1 MIDYKLPGGGE
12 RPDLFKGFR
21 EELGV
26 IKQNRQDKEDRGI
39 KMASMIEMADQS
51 TMFGGDYSEAQQMAQ
66 WMTDHIDDFSGSA
79 EGMIEFQ
86 QMATQLN
93 NFIDASEA
101 YKKENF
107 GTADAGP
114 KAGTFMGGSQRA
126 LTGVNAYEADGFMDT
141 RTKQDY
147 EMTYMGLNQERKLEF
162 DEQGR
167 PVLSQ
172 RGRQESPFM
181 PKLEEL
187 PFEGGFEWFEDN
199 AKGHKFPDGWDDAKV
214 WLEQKMNDEKLK
226 KRIARDHAKQTGN
239 TGDIDELMKQE
250 SFMKG
255 ARERFLAGA
264 KDSYDA
270 HSGTPKPETPKTFME
285 MEQEVVAGYYDD
297 FDVPEG
303 DSVVI
308 DRIVPGR
315 GKDTTTTRQEINQES
330 LGFNS
335 MSILKK
341 PLTSAQYPSLG
352 DDTRVIGFN
361 IDRTGQIWV
370 LKDELYEE
378 EVVTDP
384 ATGATE
390 MVERKRRVGPVKADD
405 DLQRTLELNLP
416 PALLREYRQRSFD
429 NSVAARK
436 RRQDE
441 RFDNAE
447 RTQPGGD
454 AIDAQPGPVVP
465 EAQADPVAA
474 PNYVTPTQPYFR
486 TFGRY
491 ERGGLLSRFRNI
503 FRT

>member
-1 MIDYKLPGGGE
+1 MIDYKLPGGGQ

-26 IKQNRQDKEDRGI
+26 IKQNRQDKEERGI
-39 KMASMIEMADQS
+39 KMASMIEMSDQS
-51 TMFGGDYSEAQQMAQ
+51 TMFGGDYSEAQQMAE
-66 WMTDHIDDFSGSA
+66 WMTDHLDDFSSSA
-79 EGMIEFQ
+79 DGMIEFQ

-93 NFIDASEA
+93 NFIDASET

-126 LTGVNAYEADGFMDT
+126 LTDVNAYEADGFMDT

-147 EMTYMGLNQERKLEF
+147 EMTYMGLNQERRLEF
-162 DEQGR
+162 DEQGK

-172 RGRQESPFM
+172 RGRSQNPFM
-181 PKLEEL
+181 PQLEEL
-187 PFEGGFEWFEDN
+187 PFEGGFEWFEGN
-199 AKGHKFPDGWDDAKV
+199 AKGHKFPDGWNDAKT
-214 WLEQKMNDEKLK
+214 WLEQKMQDEKLK
-226 KRIARDHAKQTGN
+226 RRIARDHAKQTGN
-239 TGDIDELMKQE
+239 TGEIDELMQQE
-250 SFMKG
+250 TFMEG
-255 ARERFLAGA
+255 ARQRFLAGA
-264 KDSYDA
+264 KDSFDA
-270 HSGTPKPETPKTFME
+270 HSGTPKPETPKTFIE
-285 MEQEVVAGYYDD
+285 MEQEFVSGYYED

-308 DRIVPGR
+308 DRIIPGR
-315 GKDTTTTRQEINQES
+315 GKDTTTKRQEINQES

-361 IDRTGQIWV
+361 IDRNGQIWV

-378 EVVTDP
+378 EMINPDTQAVEVI
-384 ATGATE
+384 
-390 MVERKRRVGPVKADD
+390 ERKRRVGPVKADN

-429 NSVAARK
+429 NSVAARN

-441 RFDNAE
+441 RFDNAD
-447 RTQPGGD
+447 RIQAGGD
-454 AIDAQPGPVVP
+454 AIDGAMGPMMP
-465 EAQADPVAA
+465 EAQADPVSA
-474 PNYVTPTQPYFR
+474 PNYVGSQEFFGPTM
-486 TFGRY
+486 
-491 ERGGLLSRFRNI
+491 ERGGILSRFRNI

>member
-1 MIDYKLPGGGE
+1 MIEYPMPGQV
-12 RPDLFKGFR
+12 PDLFKGFR
-21 EELGV
+21 EELANIEKV
-26 IKQNRQDKEDRGI
+26 EQQEQQRAL
-39 KMASMIEMADQS
+39 KMASMIEQADQS

-66 WMTDHIDDFSGSA
+66 WMTDHIDDFADST

-86 QMATQLN
+86 QMAQQLN

-101 YKKENF
+101 YKKENV
-107 GTADAGP
+107 GTAAGGAAQG
-114 KAGTFMGGSQRA
+114 KWNGVTQRLAG
-126 LTGVNAYEADGFMDT
+126 VDPYESKGFRDT
-141 RTKQDY
+141 RTKEDY
-147 EMTYMGLNQERKLEF
+147 EMAYMSLNQGRKLQF

-167 PVLSQ
+167 PMLSQ
-172 RGRQESPFM
+172 RGRVENPFM
-181 PKLEEL
+181 PQLEEL
-187 PFEGGFEWFEDN
+187 PFEGGFEWFETN

-214 WLEQKMNDEKLK
+214 WLEQKMNDERLK
-226 KRIARDHAKQTGN
+226 MRIARDHAKQTGN
-239 TGDIDELMKQE
+239 TGDIKELMEQE
-250 SFMKG
+250 SFMKA

-264 KDSYDA
+264 KDSFDA

-308 DRIVPGR
+308 NRIVPGR

-429 NSVAARK
+429 NSVAARQ

-447 RTQPGGD
+447 RTQAGGD
-454 AIDAQPGPVVP
+454 AVDAAAGPVMP
-465 EAQADPVAA
+465 EAQADSVAA

-486 TFGRY
+486 TFRRY

>member
-1 MIDYKLPGGGE
+1 MIDYKLPGGGQ

-26 IKQNRQDKEDRGI
+26 IKQNRQDKEERGI

-126 LTGVNAYEADGFMDT
+126 LTDVNAYEADGFMDT

-172 RGRQESPFM
+172 LGRQENPFM

-187 PFEGGFEWFEDN
+187 PFEGGFEWFESN

-214 WLEQKMNDEKLK
+214 WLEQKMQDEKLK
-226 KRIARDHAKQTGN
+226 MRIARDHAKQTGN
-239 TGDIDELMKQE
+239 TGDIKELMEQE
-250 SFMKG
+250 SFMNG
-255 ARERFLAGA
+255 AKERFLAGA

-285 MEQEVVAGYYDD
+285 MEQEVVGGYYDD

-308 DRIVPGR
+308 NRVVPGR
-315 GKDTTTTRQEINQES
+315 GKDSTTTRQEINQES

-341 PLTSAQYPSLG
+341 PLTSTQYPSLG

-361 IDRTGQIWV
+361 VDRTGQIWV
-370 LKDELYEE
+370 LKDELYQEE
-378 EVVTDP
+378 IKDP
-384 ATGATE
+384 VTGAVE
-390 MVERKRRVGPVKADD
+390 MVERKRRVGPVRAGD

-416 PALLREYRQRSFD
+416 PALLREYQKRSLD
-429 NSVAARK
+429 NSIAARN
-436 RRQDE
+436 RRNDE

-447 RTQPGGD
+447 RTQAGGD
-454 AIDAQPGPVVP
+454 AIDADPFVGPVMP

-474 PNYVTPTQPYFR
+474 PNYVRPQEFFGPTM
-486 TFGRY
+486 